1 MLEFYLPVVVYA
13 NSWEYDRDSD
23 KIFTLISDTGYTS
36 KELAQKKLAEMVEDT
51 ICRLED
57 RDDTVIISQEL
68 ETKTLTQE
76 L

>member
-1 MLEFYLPVVVYA
+1 MITFYLPVVVYA

-68 ETKTLTQE
+68 ETKTLT
-76 L
+76 

>member
-1 MLEFYLPVVVYA
+1 MITFYLPVVVYA